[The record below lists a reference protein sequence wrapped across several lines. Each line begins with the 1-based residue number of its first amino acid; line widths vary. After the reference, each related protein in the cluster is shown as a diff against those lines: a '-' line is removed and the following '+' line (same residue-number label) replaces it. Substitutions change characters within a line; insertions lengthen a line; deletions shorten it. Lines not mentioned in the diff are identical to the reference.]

1 MYLNYDAPDYLIE
14 DHPGEE
20 KVPCKPLIMK
30 VKADTGG
37 IGLTKDQCVHEAEQ
51 YFNEICKKR
60 LRVCSIRRR
69 NKGGGVYF

>member
-37 IGLTKDQCVHEAEQ
+37 IGLTKD
-51 YFNEICKKR
+51 
-60 LRVCSIRRR
+60 
-69 NKGGGVYF
+69 